1 MRSNREK
8 ILENLGV
15 TRQATIQKLADQL
28 EINPITVRHHL
39 LRMQEE
45 GLVTSTEQRAG
56 VGRPRR
62 VFQLPH
68 QGRQRI
74 STNYH
79 QLVNN
84 LLDSVQTLFGRQA
97 SSELLVAV
105 GQEMAKSYDLDTDK
119 ENLSEMMN
127 NFCDM
132 MANEGFQIEWEL
144 KDNRVIIRNTS
155 CPYYNLENSNRE
167 ICLLDQS
174 FFSTLLGKELQLE
187 QFTVET
193 DSNCSHCVYSFEL

>member
-1 MRSNREK
+1 MKSNREK
-8 ILENLGV
+8 ILESLGI
-15 TRQATIQKLADQL
+15 TRQATIQKIADQL
-28 EINPITVRHHL
+28 DVNPITVRHHL
-39 LRMQEE
+39 LRMQNE
-45 GLVTSTEQRAG
+45 GLVTSNEQRAG
-56 VGRPRR
+56 VGRPHL
-62 VFQLPH
+62 VFQLTN

-105 GQEMAKSYDLDTDK
+105 GQEMAKSYDLEINE
-119 ENLSEMMN
+119 ENLPGTMN
-127 NFCDM
+127 SFCDM

-187 QFTVET
+187 QFTIES

>member
-1 MRSNREK
+1 MKSNREK
-8 ILENLGV
+8 ILETLGV

-28 EINPITVRHHL
+28 DINPITVRHHL

-45 GLVTSTEQRAG
+45 GLVTSTEKRNG
-56 VGRPRR
+56 VGRPHL
-62 VFQLPH
+62 VFQLTN
-68 QGRQRI
+68 QGRQRV

-79 QLVNN
+79 QLVKN
-84 LLDSVQTLFGRQA
+84 LLESVQTLFGRQA

-105 GQEMAKSYDLDTDK
+105 GQEMAKSYDLKIDQ
-119 ENLSEMMN
+119 ENLPVTMN
-127 NFCDM
+127 TFCDM
-132 MANEGFQIEWEL
+132 MANEGFQIEWEH
-144 KDNRVIIRNTS
+144 KDNRVVIRNTS
-155 CPYYNLENSNRE
+155 CPYYNLENSNRDL
-167 ICLLDQS
+167 CKLDQS

>member
-28 EINPITVRHHL
+28 DINPITVRHHL
-39 LRMQEE
+39 LRMHEE
-45 GLVTSTEQRAG
+45 GLVTSTEKRNG
-56 VGRPRR
+56 VGRPHL
-62 VFQLPH
+62 VFQLTN
-68 QGRQRI
+68 QGRQRV

-79 QLVNN
+79 QLVKN
-84 LLDSVQTLFGRQA
+84 LLESVQTLFGRQA
-97 SSELLVAV
+97 SSELLIAV
-105 GQEMAKSYDLDTDK
+105 GQEMAKSYDLKIDQ
-119 ENLSEMMN
+119 ENLPVTMN
-127 NFCDM
+127 TFCDM
-132 MANEGFQIEWEL
+132 MTNEGFQIEWEH
-144 KDNRVIIRNTS
+144 KDNLVIIRNTS
-155 CPYYNLENSNRE
+155 CPYYNFENSNRDL
-167 ICLLDQS
+167 CKLDQS

>member
-1 MRSNREK
+1 MKSNREK
-8 ILENLGV
+8 ILESLGV
-15 TRQATIQKLADQL
+15 TRQATIQKLAEQL

-39 LRMQEE
+39 LRMQDE
-45 GLVTSTEQRAG
+45 GLVTSNEKRNG
-56 VGRPRR
+56 VGRPHL
-62 VFQLPH
+62 VFQLTNH
-68 QGRQRI
+68 GRQRI

-79 QLVNN
+79 QLVKN
-84 LLDSVQTLFGRQA
+84 LLESVQTLFGRQA

-105 GQEMAKSYDLDTDK
+105 GQEMAKSYALEINE
-119 ENLSEMMN
+119 ENLPETMN
-127 NFCDM
+127 SFCDM
-132 MANEGFQIEWEL
+132 MANEGFQIEWEH

-174 FFSTLLGKELQLE
+174 FFSTLLGKNLELE

>member
-1 MRSNREK
+1 MKSNREK
-8 ILENLGV
+8 ILETLGV

-28 EINPITVRHHL
+28 DINPITVRHHL

-45 GLVTSTEQRAG
+45 GLVTSTEKRNG
-56 VGRPRR
+56 VGRPHL
-62 VFQLPH
+62 VFQLTN
-68 QGRQRI
+68 QGRQRV

-79 QLVNN
+79 QLVKN
-84 LLDSVQTLFGRQA
+84 LLESVQTLFGRQA
-97 SSELLVAV
+97 SSELLIAV
-105 GQEMAKSYDLDTDK
+105 GQEMAKSYDLKIDQ
-119 ENLSEMMN
+119 ENLPVTMN
-127 NFCDM
+127 TFCDM
-132 MANEGFQIEWEL
+132 MANEGFQIEWEH
-144 KDNRVIIRNTS
+144 KDNLVIIRNTS

>member
-45 GLVTSTEQRAG
+45 GLVTSNEQRAG
-56 VGRPRR
+56 VGRPHL
-62 VFQLPH
+62 VFQLTN